1 MNLKLVSRV
10 SYPVKTIEIATFP
23 NGYTVGPKF
32 LKGIGYGWVFFK
44 EGTSLRSIGNV

>member
-23 NGYTVGPKF
+23 NGYTVGPSFWKELDMVESF
-32 LKGIGYGWVFFK
+32 SRKG
-44 EGTSLRSIGNV
+44 LP